1 MSLLLSLVEPLN
13 YPALLEDAGVV
24 SAWRTAL
31 LHLHS
36 THGFATPDRPPGVI
50 MLLAHPDHELRTVVS
65 CPSSEGC
72 RSSNADSAKLRGWL
86 CLGDISAAPR
96 SYAWEIHA

>member
-31 LHLHS
+31 LHLDF

-65 CPSSEGC
+65 CSSSDGC
-72 RSSNADSAKLRGWL
+72 KSPNADSPNLRGWRR
-86 CLGDISAAPR
+86 LGDIPAATR
-96 SYAWEIHA
+96 SYAWKSHA